1 MIGGVDGYKWNITD
15 SYDNNLNQRN
25 NVNNK
30 DELGQKG
37 AVDKSKTT
45 ECQTCKNRKYVDGS
59 NEANV
64 SFKNAAHISPEAAS
78 SAVRAHEGQ
87 HVSNAYHKAATQNGA
102 VRAHEGEHVSNA
114 YTKAA
119 QNNGTVVNASVSIHT
134 SVCPECGRSYISG
147 GVTDT
152 QIRYYNES
160 NPYQQ
165 DLKQTDGIKLRG
177 ANVDE
182 IG

>member
-64 SFKNAAHISPEAAS
+64 SFKNAAHISPEAAFLLS
-78 SAVRAHEGQ
+78 GHMRGSMFPMRITKLPRKTAKWYLHPSESRHRSARNV
-87 HVSNAYHKAATQNGA
+87 A
-102 VRAHEGEHVSNA
+102 VLIFP
-114 YTKAA
+114 
-119 QNNGTVVNASVSIHT
+119 VV
-134 SVCPECGRSYISG
+134 
-147 GVTDT
+147 
-152 QIRYYNES
+152 
-160 NPYQQ
+160 
-165 DLKQTDGIKLRG
+165 
-177 ANVDE
+177 
-182 IG
+182 

>member
-87 HVSNAYHKAATQNGA
+87 HVSLIITLIWNMERNQKNDHGNDRDQKWIEYCQF
-102 VRAHEGEHVSNA
+102 
-114 YTKAA
+114 
-119 QNNGTVVNASVSIHT
+119 
-134 SVCPECGRSYISG
+134 
-147 GVTDT
+147 
-152 QIRYYNES
+152 
-160 NPYQQ
+160 
-165 DLKQTDGIKLRG
+165 
-177 ANVDE
+177 
-182 IG
+182 

>member
-87 HVSNAYHKAATQNGA
+87 SPDIGLPGMWPFLYFRWCDG
-102 VRAHEGEHVSNA
+102 
-114 YTKAA
+114 
-119 QNNGTVVNASVSIHT
+119 HT
-134 SVCPECGRSYISG
+134 
-147 GVTDT
+147 D
-152 QIRYYNES
+152 QI
-160 NPYQQ
+160 
-165 DLKQTDGIKLRG
+165 L
-177 ANVDE
+177 
-182 IG
+182 